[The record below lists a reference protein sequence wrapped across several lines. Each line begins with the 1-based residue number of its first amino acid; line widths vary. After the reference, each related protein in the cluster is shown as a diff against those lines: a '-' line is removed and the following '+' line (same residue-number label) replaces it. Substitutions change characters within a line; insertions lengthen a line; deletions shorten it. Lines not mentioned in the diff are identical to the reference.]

1 MRIVLLPV
9 FIPNFF
15 MCQDNIYQLKRYI
28 RSKWKNF
35 MDEELNQAV
44 MVRSKFCNIFVKLK
58 IEENKL
64 AYIVRRNHCIKLL
77 RQKTAVLK

>member
-1 MRIVLLPV
+1 
-9 FIPNFF
+9 
-15 MCQDNIYQLKRYI
+15 
-28 RSKWKNF
+28 

>member
-64 AYIVRRNHCIKLL
+64 AYIVRCNHCIKLL

>member
-1 MRIVLLPV
+1 
-9 FIPNFF
+9 
-15 MCQDNIYQLKRYI
+15 
-28 RSKWKNF
+28 

-64 AYIVRRNHCIKLL
+64 AYIVRCNHCIKLL